1 MSKDNK
7 NVNAVDILGLDD
19 TDADAT
25 ASRLGIPRQTCS
37 GIEKL
42 QKRKSIQGIAPS
54 PFQKLVA
61 SGVLKLE
68 RSLDGL
74 QIPPPILEKIG
85 ELFDCLDWALSA
97 DDE

>member
-7 NVNAVDILGLDD
+7 NVNAVDILGLD
-19 TDADAT
+19 AT
-25 ASRLGIPRQTCS
+25 VDLEYHDRLVQASKYFKSENQYKELLRLR
-37 GIEKL
+37 
-42 QKRKSIQGIAPS
+42 
-54 PFQKLVA
+54 FKLVA

>member
-1 MSKDNK
+1 MSKGNK
-7 NVNAVDILGLDD
+7 NVKAVAVLGLDD
-19 TDADAT
+19 TDTDAT
-25 ASRLGIPRQTCS
+25 IDLEYHDRLVEASKDFKSENQYKELLRLR
-37 GIEKL
+37 
-42 QKRKSIQGIAPS
+42 
-54 PFQKLVA
+54 FKLVA
-61 SGVLKLE
+61 TGVLKLE

>member
-7 NVNAVDILGLDD
+7 NVNVVDILGLDD

-25 ASRLGIPRQTCS
+25 VDLEYHDRLVQASKNFKSENQYKELLRLR
-37 GIEKL
+37 
-42 QKRKSIQGIAPS
+42 
-54 PFQKLVA
+54 FKLVA
-61 SGVLKLE
+61 SGVLKPK